1 MIMET
6 IRLMIIITT
15 MKIGNNSK
23 SIKKMVLKTRK
34 C

>member
-6 IRLMIIITT
+6 ITVTIIVGT

-23 SIKKMVLKTRK
+23 TRHIEKKSKQ
-34 C
+34 